1 MKLIPSTGETVPEFP
16 RERSASC
23 DIRQGILGPV
33 LSDRIS
39 SCCPGTRCTSSPA
52 QAFKLQGRQ
61 AWPRP
66 AFCRDCKAPN
76 STRSPD
82 IGLGEALQSLCLLQG
97 RTICCSLSNLSHT
110 NSTLLSYDLGTYLL
124 NANPH
129 SKETSSLTC
138 FLNALEL
145 LYFKMDFFFPLL
157 L

>member
-1 MKLIPSTGETVPEFP
+1 MSFLGSALLPVILDRESWALCSLTGSPP
-16 RERSASC
+16 AA
-23 DIRQGILGPV
+23 QAY
-33 LSDRIS
+33 
-39 SCCPGTRCTSSPA
+39 CTSSPA

-66 AFCRDCKAPN
+66 AFCRDCKAPT

-110 NSTLLSYDLGTYLL
+110 NSTLLSCDLGAYLL

-145 LYFKMDFFFPLL
+145 YLLLYFFPLL